1 MPDQFIRT
9 TDDVLTMLD
18 GLLAQT
24 SDRAWWDEFF
34 ADRSRRCPFLVDW
47 PDESLAGWFGDGLLT
62 PGRVL
67 ELGCGNGRNAAY
79 LASLGCRVDAVDF
92 SAQAIEART
101 ARHAYWFP
109 LVLFGLLSCASVP
122 FYISATT
129 PPATGVAILRPS
141 AGPSLLGGVMPGR
154 NGNLLGWYWAAALL
168 AGYLLTYAWYRRH
181 TRRVGLRAPA
191 RAVTITGIALAAL
204 RSSARCSSPT
214 CRSA

>member
-154 NGNLLGWYWAAALL
+154 NGNPPRLVLGGRAARRLPAHVCLVP
-168 AGYLLTYAWYRRH
+168 AAHPPGGPERPGPRRH
-181 TRRVGLRAPA
+181 DHRHPAGRPGAP
-191 RAVTITGIALAAL
+191 G
-204 RSSARCSSPT
+204 
-214 CRSA
+214 